1 MNQWSTEIEELSK
14 YYKTLS
20 GQIPDLEK
28 ELGQLVKA
36 EDEIVVLVYSRRCLE
51 VIVTDL
57 CEKELGRQR
66 KTEPLKG
73 IIDKLNKEEK
83 APSHIITSMLHLNSL
98 STYGAHPKEFDPRQV
113 RTVLI
118 NLLTIIDWYLKYK
131 NVEIEGLEEKKK
143 EKDDIIPEKKEYSLS
158 DSLSKQQKS
167 IAVLPFVNMS
177 SEPDQEYFCDG
188 MTEEIINALTHIE
201 SLKVIARTSAFAFKG
216 KHEDIREI
224 GKKLDVETLLEG
236 SIRKADNKL
245 RITAQLIKVADGSHL
260 WSDAYNRELEDV
272 FAIQEEISLAIV
284 DNLKIKLLGEE
295 KEAIVKHHTEDLEAY
310 NLLLTGRYFFNK
322 GSGEGMKKA
331 IEYFE
336 KVIEKVS
343 DSAQAY
349 AGLASCYIGL
359 GFWDFLPLNI
369 AFPKARD
376 AALRAIEID
385 QTLSEAHASLG
396 MVKTIYDWDWEGA
409 ERENK
414 KAIELNPNYAQ
425 AYRGYAHYFMALGR
439 LDEAIAENERAV
451 ELDPL
456 SAVLNKHLG
465 IALMR
470 AGRLEQAREK
480 FQKAIELEP
489 NFAHAWWLLGQTYI
503 LDSRYEEGIL
513 EIEKALNLSK
523 NNTLILSGL
532 GWAYAVSA
540 RKSDAQKVFIEL
552 KKRTKKKYIRS
563 YLFAKIHASLG
574 EKDRAFEWLEK
585 AYEEHD
591 VSLAFMLSDETLVM
605 LHTDQRFNRLLKKIN
620 LEK

>member
-1 MNQWSTEIEELSK
+1 MNQWSTEIEELTN

-28 ELGQLVKA
+28 ELTQLVKA

-73 IIDKLNKEEK
+73 VIDKLNKEDK
-83 APSHIITSMLHLNSL
+83 VPSHIITSMLHLNSL

-118 NLLTIIDWYLKYK
+118 NLLTIIEWYLKYK
-131 NVEIEGLEEKKK
+131 NVEIEGLVK
-143 EKDDIIPEKKEYSLS
+143 EKDEKHDIITKEKDYSLS
-158 DSLSKQQKS
+158 NSLSKQEKS
-167 IAVLPFVNMS
+167 IAVLPFVDMS
-177 SEPDQEYFCDG
+177 PQKDQEYFCDG
-188 MTEEIINALTHIE
+188 MTEEIINALTHVE
-201 SLKVIARTSAFAFKG
+201 SLKVIARTSAFAFKD
-216 KHEDIREI
+216 KHEDVREI

-236 SIRKADNKL
+236 SIRKADNRL
-245 RITAQLIKVADGSHL
+245 RITAQLIKVADGSHI

-284 DNLKIKLLGEE
+284 DNLKVKLLGEE

-310 NLLLTGRYFFNK
+310 NLLLMGRYFYNE
-322 GSGEGMKKA
+322 GSEEGMKKA

-336 KVIEKVS
+336 KVIEKVP

-349 AGLASCYIGL
+349 AGLADCHIWL
-359 GFWDFLPLNI
+359 GFKDFILPKI
-369 AFPKARD
+369 AFPKARE

-385 QTLSEAHASLG
+385 QTISEAHTSLG
-396 MVKTIYDWDWEGA
+396 MVKTFYDWDWEGA
-409 ERENK
+409 EIEHK
-414 KAIELNPNYAQ
+414 KAIELNPNFAP
-425 AYRGYAHYFMALGR
+425 AYSGYAGYFMALGR
-439 LDEAIAENERAV
+439 LDESIAESERAV

-456 SAVLNKHLG
+456 STVLYEPLG
-465 IALMR
+465 IALLR
-470 AGRLEQAREK
+470 AGRLEQAREQ
-480 FQKAIELEP
+480 FRKALELEP
-489 NFAHAWWLLGQTYI
+489 NFAHAWWMLGQTYV

-513 EIEKALNLSK
+513 EIEKALDLSK

-532 GWAYAVSA
+532 GWAYAVSG
-540 RKSDAQKVFIEL
+540 RKSDAQKVVVEL
-552 KKRTKKKYIRS
+552 KRRTKKEYIWS
-563 YLFAKIHASLG
+563 YLFAKIHAALG
-574 EKDRAFEWLEK
+574 EKDRAFEWLDK

-591 VSLAFMLSDETLVM
+591 VSLSLILCDETLVM
-605 LHTDQRFNRLLKKIN
+605 LHTDKRFNRLLKIIG